1 MLTVITHSSA
11 PSVVLRG
18 KRVLRD
24 AVVAA
29 SGMAVALAGFT
40 VESVSLIALAEG
52 LVIVQGQTAITL
64 EQQTHIRTMNEYNA
78 LNFFFSFLIYVSG
91 TFARWKA
98 NIKEVKASNY
108 HILKNVL

>member
-1 MLTVITHSSA
+1 MLTVIAHSSA

-52 LVIVQGQTAITL
+52 LVIVQGQAAITL

-78 LNFFFSFLIYVSG
+78 LNFFFLFLFMYQ
-91 TFARWKA
+91 
-98 NIKEVKASNY
+98 
-108 HILKNVL
+108 VLSLDGKLISKR